1 MLQQATD
8 DVEEDILEVDWVPM
22 EGALGKAK
30 DSTGKGIL
38 FVGAAPRSSHELQKL
53 PFLVQ
58 GTSKVSARHEH
69 GKEVRRSGTRTR
81 VPKTFCKA

>member
-38 FVGAAPRSSHELQKL
+38 FVGAAPR
-53 PFLVQ
+53 
-58 GTSKVSARHEH
+58 GNA
-69 GKEVRRSGTRTR
+69 
-81 VPKTFCKA
+81 